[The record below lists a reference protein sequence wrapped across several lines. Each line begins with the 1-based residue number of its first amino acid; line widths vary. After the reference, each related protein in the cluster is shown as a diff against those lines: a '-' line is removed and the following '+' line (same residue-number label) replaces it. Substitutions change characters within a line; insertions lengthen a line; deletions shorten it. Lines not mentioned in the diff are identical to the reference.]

1 MKIRVL
7 GCSGAIARDC
17 RTTAF
22 WVDDDILVDAGTGV
36 GDLPL
41 QDMLRIDHVFL
52 THAHLDHIAAL
63 PLMLDA
69 VGARR
74 SAPLQVH
81 ALPATLQALRSHIFN
96 GTIWPDFTRI
106 PTPGGP
112 FVQFCPLAVGQ
123 RIPVGGKTVEVLPA
137 EHTVPAVGFA
147 ISAQP
152 PDNATPAPCWV
163 YTGDT
168 GPNPAL
174 WQRVNQLPVQ
184 ALVIETAFAEQDA
197 ALAQLSQHLSPQAL
211 AQELTH
217 IAPGHRFPIY
227 ITHTKPSQTG
237 QIMDEIRRQDAIPGN
252 GPRHDIRWLQVGYK
266 WQF

>member
-22 WVDDDILVDAGTGV
+22 LVDEDVLVDAGTGV

-41 QDMLRIDHVFL
+41 EDMERIGHVFL
-52 THAHLDHIAAL
+52 THSHLDHVAAL

-74 SAPLQVH
+74 SAPVQVH
-81 ALPATLQALRSHIFN
+81 ALPATIEALRAHVFN

-106 PTPGGP
+106 PSPGAP

-123 RIPVGGKTVEVLPA
+123 RIHVAGKTVEVLPA

-147 ISAQP
+147 VSDSREQG
-152 PDNATPAPCWV
+152 NCWV

-197 ALAQLSQHLSPQAL
+197 SLAQLSQHLSPQAL
-211 AQELTH
+211 AQELSH

-237 QIMDEIRRQDAIPGN
+237 QIMDEIRLQDAAPGN